1 VKSNA
6 HDGKF
11 RPWALKIALVL
22 VLFLFM
28 VVSDMFAKIASEMQL
43 PELAVVRCSAYVFTL
58 V

>member
-11 RPWALKIALVL
+11 RPWALVL
-22 VLFLFM
+22 LLFM
-28 VVSDMFAKIASEMQL
+28 FVSGMFAKIASEMQL